1 MTSGTQIRRGEVGE
15 ASGEGWGSCRQGPGL
30 VMPDMVCGPYSEN
43 TREPSN
49 YSKQEVWCLYFYKMS
64 GVLRTY

>member
-1 MTSGTQIRRGEVGE
+1 MTSDMQGGRGEVDE

-49 YSKQEVWCLYFYKMS
+49 YPQQEV
-64 GVLRTY
+64 

>member
-1 MTSGTQIRRGEVGE
+1 MTSDMQVGRGEVDE

-49 YSKQEVWCLYFYKMS
+49 YPQQEV
-64 GVLRTY
+64 